1 MATASVADDAAVANV
16 KNNRERS
23 VADLRRGPRRS
34 DRATPKRFQLLTRAA
49 AGAILLF
56 ASTALRP
63 ARSSHNPDPSR
74 AGPEPWLG
82 GSAPWCYNPWNSGYT
97 AACTQGEPAEGAG
110 SQRAPSGHAPG
121 SQGAPRPGPPHMPR
135 HQATVKTNPDMTSPT
150 ELNPDEADPDQADPE
165 SRPSPTTTHEQRSNP
180 NPNPNPNLNP
190 QPQHQP

>member
-1 MATASVADDAAVANV
+1 MATASAADDTAVANV

-56 ASTALRP
+56 ASTAHRP

-97 AACTQGEPAEGAG
+97 AGSMHPGRARRGSGQPAGAEWACSRQPGRSPA
-110 SQRAPSGHAPG
+110 
-121 SQGAPRPGPPHMPR
+121 
-135 HQATVKTNPDMTSPT
+135 
-150 ELNPDEADPDQADPE
+150 
-165 SRPSPTTTHEQRSNP
+165 RPSPHATSPGNRQD
-180 NPNPNPNLNP
+180 
-190 QPQHQP
+190 QPRHDQPHRAQPGRGRPRPSRPRVEAIPDDYPRETI